1 MRHYNPKK
9 NQRMK
14 IALFVAQGG
23 GVSKGDQVGTTG
35 VTGFAFGDHTHFEAR
50 VQGVAVTPIEWMDP
64 SWIRANILKVQE
76 DAKKIID
83 GRAINQATIN

>member
-1 MRHYNPKK
+1 
-9 NQRMK
+9 
-14 IALFVAQGG
+14 
-23 GVSKGDQVGTTG
+23 
-35 VTGFAFGDHTHFEAR
+35 
-50 VQGVAVTPIEWMDP
+50 MDP